1 MMSKLFSESV
11 LFPHTTAAECSQ
23 CEEQYGDE
31 DVLRDGEHRHRQER
45 EGAECAHHLQVCHS
59 LPHQRGAERICTVQP
74 LSDGLSQGHLIR
86 EATGWKGCLDWFH
99 TSCVSLTLRARKRLP
114 IPVSSNSH
122 SWYRSEEQIVVL
134 GKAAAYMCIC
144 LSATMRKRGLGTKK
158 ARRFRGAVNRSPAE
172 RTDRHVSL
180 TAQR

>member
-1 MMSKLFSESV
+1 MSKLFSESV

-59 LPHQRGAERICTVQP
+59 LPHQRGAERICTVKP

-86 EATGWKGCLDWFH
+86 EATGWKGCLNWFH
-99 TSCVSLTLRARKRLP
+99 TSCGCLTLRARKRLP
-114 IPVSSNSH
+114 IPVSSNIH
-122 SWYRSEEQIVVL
+122 SWLSLREQKSCV
-134 GKAAAYMCIC
+134 GKGSRLYVYM
-144 LSATMRKRGLGTKK
+144 SVRYYAEKK
-158 ARRFRGAVNRSPAE
+158 PGHKKSP
-172 RTDRHVSL
+172 TFS
-180 TAQR
+180 